1 MIKKTASE
9 IWAEYERDRA
19 YKNSLK
25 LPETVKLNNQFYEG
39 NQWVGLEAPDLQK
52 PVLNILKRSVKYYI
66 SMIVSDDIGISIED
80 FDDQEDSKRLEEI
93 LKNEIDKVFE
103 KNRFGQKIREGIR
116 NCSVDGDLAM
126 YLYVD
131 DVPASSVT
139 VQRSDMTAE
148 EVEVAG
154 KIKMELVDNL
164 NVHFANVVESDVQE
178 QPYIILSFRKYIDD
192 VKREVEELGGKS
204 DNIQPDSDM
213 AGTLEESDKYVTVLL
228 KMWKEKGTIK
238 AIKCTQQ
245 DIIKEEW
252 DLELPLY
259 PLAWMNWERRK
270 NSYHGVAAITAE
282 IPNQTFINKMLAMGM
297 RFQMLYAFPKVY
309 YDRAKFPS
317 GLNNN
322 IGQAV
327 AVTGNPNDAIYI
339 ASQPPMMNGQALDL
353 VNMTIDKTK
362 DVLGVYD
369 AALGNVRPENTSA
382 IIATQR
388 AASQPLELQKM
399 DLYQLVEDVVRI
411 VVEMMANSYGMRN
424 VRQSMPF
431 VGESGKVE
439 YVSQMAIFDFAEV
452 AKIKDRVRVDIGGSS
467 YWSELTQIQTLDNLM
482 QMGIIPDALTY
493 LEAIPD
499 GFIKNK
505 SEISEAVKEK
515 QEEQKMMQAAQ
526 QMPIDR
532 MAEAQPPEMMEN
544 QVMM

>member
-1 MIKKTASE
+1 M
-9 IWAEYERDRA
+9 
-19 YKNSLK
+19 
-25 LPETVKLNNQFYEG
+25 
-39 NQWVGLEAPDLQK
+39 
-52 PVLNILKRSVKYYI
+52 
-66 SMIVSDDIGISIED
+66 
-80 FDDQEDSKRLEEI
+80 
-93 LKNEIDKVFE
+93 
-103 KNRFGQKIREGIR
+103 
-116 NCSVDGDLAM
+116 DGDLAM

-245 DIIKEEW
+245 EIIKEEW

-424 VRQSMPF
+424 VRQSVPF

-439 YVSQMAIFDFAEV
+439 YISQVALFDFAEV

-482 QMGIIPDALTY
+482 QTGIIPDALTY
-493 LEAIPD
+493 FEAIPD

-505 SEISEAVKEK
+505 SEISEAIKEK
-515 QEEQKMMQAAQ
+515 QEEQKMMAAQ

-532 MAEAQPPEMMEN
+532 MAEGPPEMMEN
-544 QVMM
+544 QMMM